1 MMEEQIIDLKNFL
14 ISEAQT
20 LRLYALDDK
29 AFEDYIW
36 GNNLDNEDYE
46 LGGYDLSNYNENTWA
61 FIMDQIGRVR
71 GYDKSLHIPVIQI
84 IYAFYAGGIAYAE
97 KDIKSETLLIA
108 DSLEY
113 AESMVD
119 EIVKDLEK

>member
-1 MMEEQIIDLKNFL
+1 MEEQIIDLKNFL
-14 ISEAQT
+14 ELEAQT

-29 AFEDYIW
+29 AFEEYIW

-46 LGGYDLSNYNENTWA
+46 LGGYDLINYNENTWA
-61 FIMDQIGRVR
+61 HIVDQIERVR
-71 GYDKSLHIPVIQI
+71 GYDKSLYIPVIQI
-84 IYAFYAGGIAYAE
+84 IYAFYFGSIAHVE
-97 KDIKSETLLIA
+97 KDIKLETLIFA

-113 AESMVD
+113 AASVVD

>member
-1 MMEEQIIDLKNFL
+1 MMKEQIIDLKNFL

-84 IYAFYAGGIAYAE
+84 IYAFYAGCVAYE
-97 KDIKSETLLIA
+97 DKDTNSETLIFA

-113 AESMVD
+113 AASMVD
-119 EIVKDLEK
+119 EIVKDLKK

>member
-113 AESMVD
+113 AASMVD